1 MHLELKMLMDVSP
14 GRLVPPS
21 SLMAAMRRA
30 YSQRFF
36 TDFTLEC
43 EDRTFK
49 VHKFIVA
56 QRSVE
61 LMRMATE
68 NHPLKSTETAHSV
81 VNITASTLE
90 NIIRLINACVNIFAV
105 IKNPLHYS
113 DFMGRP

>member
-21 SLMAAMRRA
+21 SLMAAM
-30 YSQRFF
+30 SQRFF